1 MTQMPGGAV
10 LNLSRRNCISSWY
23 IFVLGL
29 LLFVPAATCLLAAP
43 TAPQENKF
51 PKASEIVRP
60 QVSAPGSPVKRGST
74 FTVLVK
80 VEVRQGFHIQANKV
94 LEDYLIPTALEAEL
108 PKGLKLAGT
117 SYPQA
122 QLVKFPF
129 NAKKMAV
136 YEGTVE
142 LALKLEA
149 GAAAPLGRMIL
160 PMSLRYQACSD
171 AACLPPVR
179 LPLLAT
185 FSIVPAH

>member
-1 MTQMPGGAV
+1 MMQMPGGAV
-10 LNLSRRNCISSWY
+10 LNLSRRNLISSWY

-43 TAPQENKF
+43 PATQENKF

-60 QVSAPGSPVKRGST
+60 QVSVPGSPVKRGST

-94 LEDYLIPTALEAEL
+94 LEDYLIPTTVEAEL

-149 GAAAPLGRMIL
+149 GAVAPLGRMIL

-185 FSIVPAH
+185 FNIVQAH

>member
-1 MTQMPGGAV
+1 MKQIAGSTVPELA
-10 LNLSRRNCISSWY
+10 RRNLISSWCML
-23 IFVLGL
+23 VLGV

-43 TAPQENKF
+43 PAPQENKF
-51 PKASEIVRP
+51 PKASEIVRAL
-60 QVSAPGSPVKRGST
+60 VSVPSSPVKRGST

-94 LEDYLIPTALEAEL
+94 LEDYLIPTTLEAEL

-142 LALKLEA
+142 LAVKLEA

-171 AACLPPVR
+171 AACLPPV
-179 LPLLAT
+179 
-185 FSIVPAH
+185 